1 MSDQDFQNRVLEH
14 FARLEEQRR
23 EDNLRFEKQ
32 RTEDNQRI
40 GKHLDAIEVRMQEDN
55 QRIEKRLDAIEVQV
69 SENAK
74 SISTLAVDVGWIKG
88 KLEAKR
94 EEGTALLSKIAV
106 GTAICSAIIAVIALF
121 V

>member
-1 MSDQDFQNRVLEH
+1 MSDQDFQERVFEY

-23 EDNLRFEKQ
+23 EDNQ
-32 RTEDNQRI
+32 RLEEQR
-40 GKHLDAIEVRMQEDN
+40 REDN

-74 SISTLAVDVGWIKG
+74 SIGALAVDVGWIKG

-94 EEGTALLSKIAV
+94 EGGTALLSKIAV
-106 GTAICSAIIAVIALF
+106 GTAICSAIIALIALF
-121 V
+121 LN

>member
-1 MSDQDFQNRVLEH
+1 MSDQDFQERVFEY

-23 EDNLRFEKQ
+23 EDNQ
-32 RTEDNQRI
+32 RLEEQRREDNQRI
-40 GKHLDAIEVRMQEDN
+40 EKCLDAIEIRMQADN

-74 SISTLAVDVGWIKG
+74 SIGALAVDVGWIKG

-94 EEGTALLSKIAV
+94 EGGTALLSKIAV
-106 GTAICSAIIAVIALF
+106 GTAICSAIIALIALF
-121 V
+121 L

>member
-1 MSDQDFQNRVLEH
+1 MSDQDFQERVFEY

-23 EDNLRFEKQ
+23 EDNQ
-32 RTEDNQRI
+32 RLEEQR
-40 GKHLDAIEVRMQEDN
+40 REDN

-74 SISTLAVDVGWIKG
+74 SIGALAVDVGWIKG

-94 EEGTALLSKIAV
+94 EGGTALLSKIAV
-106 GTAICSAIIAVIALF
+106 GTAICSAIIALIALF
-121 V
+121 L